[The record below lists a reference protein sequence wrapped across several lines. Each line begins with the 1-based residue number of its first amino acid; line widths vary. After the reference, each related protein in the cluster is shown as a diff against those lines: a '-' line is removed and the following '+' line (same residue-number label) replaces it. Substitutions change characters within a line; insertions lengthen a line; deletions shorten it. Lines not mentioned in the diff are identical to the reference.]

1 MQGLMQD
8 VPLTL
13 PHLFERAEKLFFDKE
28 LVTATATG
36 IERTSY
42 GEWAAR
48 TRRLGG
54 VLDDLGVSD
63 GGRVATF
70 AWNTARHLEL
80 WFAAPCTGRVLHTLK
95 ILAVPIVG
103 LIVLSNVGDAL
114 APELV
119 NSHPLQLIAMN
130 ARNRNLI
137 LVTNQLDAA
146 SYYIV
151 GSIRLLVGDPIFFLV
166 GWWYGDT
173 ALSWMEERT
182 KTFGGL
188 LRQWEQWF
196 GKAAYP
202 LVVIAPNQYI
212 CLFAGA
218 AGMSVAG
225 FAIANVVG
233 TFGRLYLIR
242 RLGEAFEQPIDD
254 VLDFIGRYRAPL
266 LVATISFFTIVMLR
280 ELRQGKEE
288 LETLEEAVEGSG
300 DDEP

>member
-1 MQGLMQD
+1 MPD
-8 VPLTL
+8 
-13 PHLFERAEKLFFDKE
+13 
-28 LVTATATG
+28 
-36 IERTSY
+36 S
-42 GEWAAR
+42 AA
-48 TRRLGG
+48 
-54 VLDDLGVSD
+54 
-63 GGRVATF
+63 VATR
-70 AWNTARHLEL
+70 NLDRT
-80 WFAAPCTGRVLHTLK
+80 PPSPHTLK
-95 ILAVPIVG
+95 LLAIPIVG

-114 APELV
+114 APDYV
-119 NSHPLQLIAMN
+119 NSHPLRLIAMN

-151 GSIRLLVGDPIFFLV
+151 GSLRLLIGDPLFFLV

-173 ALSWMEERT
+173 ALQWMEDRT
-182 KTFGGL
+182 KTFGGW
-188 LRQWEQWF
+188 LRQWESWF

-242 RLGEAFEQPIDD
+242 RLGEAFEEPLDD
-254 VLDFIGRYRAPL
+254 VLAFIRDYRMPL
-266 LVATISFFTIVMLR
+266 LILSVIAGAFFLLS
-280 ELRQGKEE
+280 ELRSGGKGLQELEE
-288 LETLEEAVEGSG
+288 LVEEHDAEADAEVDEG
-300 DDEP
+300 

>member
-1 MQGLMQD
+1 MPD
-8 VPLTL
+8 
-13 PHLFERAEKLFFDKE
+13 
-28 LVTATATG
+28 
-36 IERTSY
+36 S
-42 GEWAAR
+42 AA
-48 TRRLGG
+48 
-54 VLDDLGVSD
+54 
-63 GGRVATF
+63 VATR
-70 AWNTARHLEL
+70 NLDRT
-80 WFAAPCTGRVLHTLK
+80 PPSPHTLK
-95 ILAVPIVG
+95 LLAIPIVG

-114 APELV
+114 APDYV
-119 NSHPLQLIAMN
+119 NSHPLRLIAMN

-151 GSIRLLVGDPIFFLV
+151 GSLRLLIGDPLFFLV

-173 ALSWMEERT
+173 ALQWMEDRT
-182 KTFGGL
+182 KTFGGW
-188 LRQWEQWF
+188 LRQWESWF

-212 CLFAGA
+212 CLFAGS

-242 RLGEAFEQPIDD
+242 RLGEAFERPIDD
-254 VLDFIGRYRAPL
+254 VLDFIARYRGPL
-266 LVATISFFTIVMLR
+266 LVMSIAIFTFVMVR

-288 LETLEEAVEGSG
+288 LETLEEAVEDRPAG
-300 DDEP
+300 D

>member
-1 MQGLMQD
+1 MPD
-8 VPLTL
+8 
-13 PHLFERAEKLFFDKE
+13 
-28 LVTATATG
+28 
-36 IERTSY
+36 S
-42 GEWAAR
+42 AA
-48 TRRLGG
+48 
-54 VLDDLGVSD
+54 
-63 GGRVATF
+63 VATR
-70 AWNTARHLEL
+70 NLDRT
-80 WFAAPCTGRVLHTLK
+80 PPSPHTLK
-95 ILAVPIVG
+95 LLAIPIVG

-114 APELV
+114 APDYV
-119 NSHPLQLIAMN
+119 NSHPLRLIAMN

-151 GSIRLLVGDPIFFLV
+151 GSLRLLIGDPLFFLV

-173 ALSWMEERT
+173 ALQWMEDRT
-182 KTFGGL
+182 KTFGGW
-188 LRQWEQWF
+188 LRQWESWF

-242 RLGEAFEQPIDD
+242 RLGEAFERPIDD
-254 VLDFIGRYRAPL
+254 VLDFIARYRGPL
-266 LVATISFFTIVMLR
+266 LVMSIAIFTFVMVR

-288 LETLEEAVEGSG
+288 LETLEEAIEDRPAG
-300 DDEP
+300 D